1 MKAVRYGEVAAWR
14 SKVMRRLL
22 FTLVLL
28 STLLSAHAQEEP
40 EYRLE
45 VGAGLGGVSY
55 SGDFSGGFFKGIQPW
70 MALVAKYRFNPRM
83 ALGFDVATGKIKGST
98 ADVDTWYPIEPYEF
112 SHQLTEADVR
122 FEYNFW
128 PYGTGREYRG
138 AHPLTPFITLG
149 LGITHHSGTN
159 SGVTMN
165 LPLGAGV
172 KWKVAPRL
180 NIIAEW
186 AIRFTPSDYLDG
198 KSDVYGIKS
207 GGLFKNADCYHAFQ
221 LSVTYDIWAKC
232 KTCHQ
237 E

>member
-1 MKAVRYGEVAAWR
+1 MKQ
-14 SKVMRRLL
+14 LL
-22 FTLVLL
+22 RTL
-28 STLLSAHAQEEP
+28 TLLSALLSANAQDEP

-83 ALGFDVATGKIKGST
+83 ALGFDVGTGKIKGST
-98 ADVDTWYPIEPYEF
+98 ADVDTWYPIEPYDF

-138 AHPLTPFITLG
+138 ARPLTPFVTLG

-165 LPLGAGV
+165 LPLGAAV
-172 KWKVAPRL
+172 KWKAAPRL
-180 NIIAEW
+180 NVIAEW
-186 AIRFTPSDYLDG
+186 AKRFAPSG
-198 KSDVYGIKS
+198 
-207 GGLFKNADCYHAFQ
+207 
-221 LSVTYDIWAKC
+221 
-232 KTCHQ
+232 
-237 E
+237 